1 VNKEVNKE
9 VLVPEVYEAV
19 SCVGEPVVETAPLV
33 PRLDTLD
40 GKTICEVWGAERW
53 KCPESF
59 QVIREELQKKYRNVK
74 IIPYTELT
82 RVESLTMMGHLREK
96 TLSDLRAGLREK
108 GCDAAIIQYGG

>member
-1 VNKEVNKE
+1 MKRKAPIPGIYEV
-9 VLVPEVYEAV
+9 V
-19 SCVGEPVVETAPLV
+19 SCVGEPVVDTTPLV

-59 QVIREELQKKYRNVK
+59 QVIREVLQKKYRNIK

-82 RVESLTMMGHLREK
+82 RVESLTMIGPVRDK
-96 TLSDLRAGLREK
+96 TLSDLKAGLREK